1 MSRIVL
7 IVTLSVLLLS
17 ATTRCLAQ
25 EAIVVAN
32 DLADDELGLQL
43 ETYKEAFLHGST
55 ENSRIRAA
63 ILLLR
68 SKDKTARDILL
79 NALSSAENPVAGT

>member
-1 MSRIVL
+1 
-7 IVTLSVLLLS
+7 
-17 ATTRCLAQ
+17 
-25 EAIVVAN
+25 
-32 DLADDELGLQL
+32 
-43 ETYKEAFLHGST
+43 YKEAFLHGST

-79 NALSSAENPVAGT
+79 NALSSAENPVAGTAVCKALIQLRSLEKTIPDTEDFFEPLLA